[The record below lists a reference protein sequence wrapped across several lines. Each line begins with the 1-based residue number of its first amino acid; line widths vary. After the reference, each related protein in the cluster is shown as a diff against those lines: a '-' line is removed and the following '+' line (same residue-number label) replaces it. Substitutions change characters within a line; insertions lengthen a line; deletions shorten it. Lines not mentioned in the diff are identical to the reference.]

1 MSQQRPG
8 HMSPLRPPDAALLT
22 VPAER
27 LTAFWQP
34 REAAGVRVAPPPA
47 DEGLRLPGALP
58 LVLMFLV
65 WPAVAFAF
73 AGFRTVVLALT
84 GSRPHALA
92 AVVLAVACAATLYQL
107 DGQTLAL
114 AVLSAL
120 NAPFTVPAIGWG
132 LAHGGA
138 LEAAGGVFVVTGMED
153 GYGPSS
159 GITVGNVF
167 LTGRAEPG
175 AALLSHETVHA
186 RQWAVLGALTAP
198 LYGLANAI
206 AGGDPTGNVF
216 EIHAG
221 LREGGYATAGT

>member
-1 MSQQRPG
+1 MSQQRRG
-8 HMSPLRPPDAALLT
+8 HMSPLRAPDAAPLPM
-22 VPAER
+22 PAEH
-27 LTAFWQP
+27 LTAFRQP
-34 REAAGVRVAPPPA
+34 LEAAEVRATPQA
-47 DEGLRLPGALP
+47 GEGLRLPGALP

-65 WPAVAFAF
+65 WPALAFAL
-73 AGFRTVVLALT
+73 AVFRTVVLALT

-92 AVVLAVACAATLYQL
+92 AVVLAVACAVALHQL
-107 DGQTLAL
+107 DGQMLAF

-120 NAPFTVPAIGWG
+120 NAPFTLPAIGWG

-138 LEAAGGVFVVTGMED
+138 LEAAGGVFGVTGMED
-153 GYGPSS
+153 GYGQGS

-198 LYGLANAI
+198 LYGLGTAI
-206 AGGDPTGNVF
+206 AGGDPTRNVF
-216 EIHAG
+216 EVHAG
-221 LREGGYATAGT
+221 LRAGGYATPAT

>member
-1 MSQQRPG
+1 MSQQRPRQ
-8 HMSPLRPPDAALLT
+8 MSAFRPPDAA
-22 VPAER
+22 P
-27 LTAFWQP
+27 P
-34 REAAGVRVAPPPA
+34 RAG
-47 DEGLRLPGALP
+47 EGRRLPEALP

-65 WPAVAFAF
+65 WPALAVAFA
-73 AGFRTVVLALT
+73 AFRIVVLALT

-92 AVVLAVACAATLYQL
+92 AVVLAVTCAAALLQL
-107 DGQTLAL
+107 DGQVLAF

-120 NAPFTVPAIGWG
+120 NAPFTLPAIGWG

-138 LEAAGGVFVVTGMED
+138 LGAAGDVLVVTGMED
-153 GYGPSS
+153 GYGQGS

-167 LTGRAEPG
+167 LTGRVEPG

-206 AGGDPTGNVF
+206 AGGDPTRNVF
-216 EIHAG
+216 ETQAG
-221 LREGGYATAGT
+221 LRAGGYATAGA